1 MFEEVL
7 LESENCYFGFS
18 PICLILIKN
27 VEISMRSR
35 GIFGPDCLAMR
46 LLGQSCPNLRLKQFR
61 LFGQVSLPIPILIPI
76 IFQKKIQKNSSR
88 IFKEA
93 ISVEKPFDPAI
104 NILTS
109 NRPSKE

>member
-7 LESENCYFGFS
+7 LESENWYFGFS
-18 PICLILIKN
+18 PICLTLIKN

-35 GIFGPDCLAMR
+35 GIFDPDCLAMR

-61 LFGQVSLPIPILIPI
+61 LFGQVSLPIPILILI
-76 IFQKKIQKNSSR
+76 IFQKKNQKNSSQ

-93 ISVEKPFDPAI
+93 YSVEKPFAPAM
-104 NILTS
+104 NISTS